1 MKEGINGRMSG
12 WVGGWMG
19 RLCVNTHFC
28 QWYEFSFPLCGW
40 FKDRLEEV
48 SGQRGEDDP
57 DSLLNWKHL
66 CVPSASIF
74 ARTSSQMWLIPVSQ
88 ETSPP
93 HQNHTYNSTCL
104 TSVRNLR
111 PGDVG
116 SPLAWSG
123 GLTLPVVILDR
134 GLCGLERG
142 LGGAEWTGGGKPF
155 TLLDL
160 EFSFVRLRNMMVTVC
175 SSSKVIKIWT

>member
-1 MKEGINGRMSG
+1 MKEGINGWMSG

-48 SGQRGEDDP
+48 SGWRGEDDP

-66 CVPSASIF
+66 CVSSGSIF

-93 HQNHTYNSTCL
+93 HQKHVFHYHT
-104 TSVRNLR
+104 NLR
-111 PGDVG
+111 PGDAG
-116 SPLAWSG
+116 SPLAWSE
-123 GLTLPVVILDR
+123 GLMLPVVTVERRPVWAGEGWEVLS
-134 GLCGLERG
+134 GLEEESH
-142 LGGAEWTGGGKPF
+142 LPFWTW
-155 TLLDL
+155 
-160 EFSFVRLRNMMVTVC
+160 
-175 SSSKVIKIWT
+175 SSHLWDEKHDCDSMFQL